1 VSTTGD
7 RGRRG
12 AADESEESLVRR
24 EDFLAEYDK
33 LLARWPSPSP
43 DVDLTSEFG
52 STRVH
57 VSGPVDAPAVVM
69 FHAYQATSAEWVE
82 VARLLAGERRIYAV
96 DMMGD
101 AGHSVPGDRAIVSPD
116 DMVTW
121 IDTVLD
127 GLGLEQPELVG
138 HSYGAWIALTY
149 GLQRPERVGKLT
161 LLDPTMCFA
170 PLLPA
175 YVIRATPTLLRP
187 TSARRRSLVRWESRG
202 KTIDPEWLELT
213 AAASELE
220 GPSRTVPTKIPSAAT
235 VATLKPQSLVIV
247 AGASRVHH
255 VKRVGGN
262 AAERLP
268 AAGWKRSPVRPTT
281 GYLSPTPNRSRHSF
295 SGKGF
300 RWRQWVSRPCSGPSA
315 SRC

>member
-1 VSTTGD
+1 
-7 RGRRG
+7 
-12 AADESEESLVRR
+12 
-24 EDFLAEYDK
+24 
-33 LLARWPSPSP
+33 
-43 DVDLTSEFG
+43 
-52 STRVH
+52 
-57 VSGPVDAPAVVM
+57 
-69 FHAYQATSAEWVE
+69 
-82 VARLLAGERRIYAV
+82 
-96 DMMGD
+96 MGD
-101 AGHSVPGDRAIVSPD
+101 AGHSVPGDHAIVSPD

-247 AGASRVHH
+247 AGARRVHH

-262 AAERLP
+262 AAKRLP